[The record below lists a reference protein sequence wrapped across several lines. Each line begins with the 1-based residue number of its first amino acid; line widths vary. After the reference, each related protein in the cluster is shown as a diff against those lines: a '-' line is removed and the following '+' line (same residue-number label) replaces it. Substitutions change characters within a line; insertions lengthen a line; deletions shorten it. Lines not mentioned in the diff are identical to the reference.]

1 MKLSTLA
8 AIGLLITAANA
19 LAGPGDFAIE
29 CPAKGKPHGKAYKD
43 LAWAD
48 ASGPFRD
55 EVADARVSP
64 SAERLSEFPSLLLS
78 QSRSGVTRYICRWV
92 VKGGTPRN
100 PALEAKDVYF
110 EVPASS
116 SLSCNPRR
124 DSTGYNCRL

>member
-1 MKLSTLA
+1 MKLPLLTAL
-8 AIGLLITAANA
+8 GLLIAATNA

-29 CPAKGKPHGKAYKD
+29 CPAKGKARGKAYKD
-43 LAWAD
+43 LAWTE

-55 EVADARVSP
+55 EVTDARVSP
-64 SAERLSEFPSLLLS
+64 SAERLAEFPSLLLS

-92 VKGGTPRN
+92 FKGGSPRN